1 MPVIEAEELGRRYG
15 DTWGLKN
22 ATFTVGKG
30 ELVVLAGPNG
40 AGKTT
45 TVKILNTN
53 LKPSK
58 GGAKVLGMDLGREYK
73 SIRRRICYLPQEY
86 EVSRDLKPKEA
97 VMWNLVARGWPIGEA
112 RAQARRWLK
121 LLGIWELRD
130 RRCWTLSG
138 GEKRRVAVAV
148 ILSSEA
154 ELIFLDEPTVG
165 LDVEIKHR
173 VWKVIRELIS
183 SGTSILLTTHDMSE
197 AETIADKVV
206 MINQGETVAEEQ
218 PNRLV
223 SSLPYGYKV
232 VVEKSDKLANTD
244 LDESIDLGDR
254 LILYAKGRN
263 EAVGLVDELS
273 SVTSMHSM
281 GEVTL
286 EDAYLY
292 VVRRGNDGLHQD
304 T

>member
-1 MPVIEAEELGRRYG
+1 MSVIEAEELGRRYG

-86 EVSRDLKPKEA
+86 RVLRDLTPKEA
-97 VMWNLVARGWPIGEA
+97 VMWGLVERGWPISEA
-112 RAQARRWLK
+112 GAQARRWLE
-121 LLGIWELRD
+121 LLGVWELRN
-130 RRCWTLSG
+130 RTCWTLSG
-138 GEKRRVAVAV
+138 GEKRRVAVAMA
-148 ILSSEA
+148 LAPEP

-165 LDVEIKHR
+165 LDVEIKHS
-173 VWKVIRELIS
+173 VWKVIREIIS

-206 MINQGETVAEEQ
+206 MMSEGRTIAEEL
-218 PNRLV
+218 PHKLL
-223 SSLPYGYKV
+223 SLLPYRYKV
-232 VVEKSDKLANTD
+232 VVGKSEKLAHTD
-244 LDESIDLGDR
+244 LREFIDLGDR
-254 LILYAKGRN
+254 LVLYTMGRR

-273 SVTSMHSM
+273 SVVSIYSM
-281 GEVTL
+281 GEVDL

-292 VVRRGNDGLHQD
+292 VIRRANASLD
-304 T
+304 